1 MKKIFFAVLITIAGW
16 CTAQAQSL
24 PAPETFNEY
33 IKQVAEMANVSQE
46 KAEFLINATMEA
58 LSDDGKKYRQM
69 MDLAERRFSDPAD
82 SLHNEGLYLAVL
94 KHTTE
99 KFVLSGAEKEKQ
111 RLLLEGAKKN
121 MIGTEAADFDYV
133 IPGKKTVNRLKELKA
148 DHILVYFNNP
158 DCESC
163 EIVKQRLAD
172 NEFINQLVNDGKL
185 IVLAIYPYDDQKLWK
200 KAKYPEMMINGWNQ
214 SRSIEYNELYDLPTL
229 PCFYLLDKDHKVM
242 MKNEGSLNKVEAEL
256 KQPSAAQAM
265 GSAPAMQTIPV
276 TPKNNPQTSQ
286 TAQVAQ
292 NEPPIPAPADDPN
305 AISSEQLMG
314 YLLNNQKQA
323 IYDNLSEKMKSRI
336 TPDVFENALSQ
347 VEEKMGKYQSHDPWE
362 IQKINGIKT
371 YTSLVHFEK
380 GALGLAI
387 MYDKEGKMVTM
398 NMVPPSA
405 INK

>member
-200 KAKYPEMMINGWNQ
+200 KAKYPKMMINGWNQ
-214 SRSIEYNELYDLPTL
+214 SHQIEYAELYDLPTL
-229 PCFYLLDKDHKVM
+229 PCFYLLDKNYHVIL
-242 MKNEGSLNKVEAEL
+242 KNEGSLNKVEKTL
-256 KQPSAAQAM
+256 KMLLMAQ
-265 GSAPAMQTIPV
+265 
-276 TPKNNPQTSQ
+276 
-286 TAQVAQ
+286 
-292 NEPPIPAPADDPN
+292 
-305 AISSEQLMG
+305 
-314 YLLNNQKQA
+314 
-323 IYDNLSEKMKSRI
+323 
-336 TPDVFENALSQ
+336 
-347 VEEKMGKYQSHDPWE
+347 
-362 IQKINGIKT
+362 
-371 YTSLVHFEK
+371 
-380 GALGLAI
+380 
-387 MYDKEGKMVTM
+387 
-398 NMVPPSA
+398 
-405 INK
+405 